1 MSDDKSKIGMPDRRR
16 VAANDDYEVGYLA
29 EQYGLNR
36 EQVRRLIA
44 QVGNHREKL
53 EKAARELMGR

>member
-44 QVGNHREKL
+44 QVGNDREKL